1 MTTDLRPGLGEH
13 AEALIADRLEKREE
27 SIIKA
32 VVAKLANGPL
42 EPHFAVQQWVALA
55 EARKLRA
62 SLVRQ
67 TQVERQRVAG
77 LIGGEI
83 DRETTR

>member
-1 MTTDLRPGLGEH
+1 MANDLRPGLGEH
-13 AEALIADRLEKREE
+13 AEALIADQLAKREE
-27 SIIKA
+27 AIVKA

-42 EPHFAVQQWVALA
+42 SPDYAIQQWVALA

-67 TQVERQRVAG
+67 TQVQRQQYADLLG
-77 LIGGEI
+77 DGS
-83 DRETTR
+83 